1 MTPLMRQYWD
11 IKAKYSDMVLFF
23 RLGDFYE
30 MFSDD
35 AIKIAPV
42 LEVVLTQRSGVPM
55 CGVPYHSV
63 NSYIKKLITKGLKV
77 AICEQLEVPGS
88 VKGIVKRGV
97 TKVITPGTVL
107 EDLLLESKENNFLMS
122 LVFDDVLLSVAF
134 AAADISTG
142 DFFTF
147 EVALKSIETEISK
160 YNPGEL
166 IVSSVTTRNRL
177 ILDSLAKFKI
187 PISDVNDSFFD
198 IENAKKM
205 VWEVFGNDALKKF
218 KLDKKEIICACGALI
233 AYVREIQPRSVDI
246 FFNIRHISN
255 SNFMY
260 LDSTAIKNLELL
272 SSTSNRKTTSSL
284 LSVVD
289 STKTAMGARTIRQW
303 LVKPLLDISKIKIRQ
318 NRVKFFI
325 DNSDLRKKIVE
336 KLGTISDVERI
347 IARITS
353 GNVNPKDMVVLKY
366 SLKTFN
372 DISEVMRCENLL
384 DFNIPDN
391 SQVIDKISLYLFDEP
406 SVSLKDGGVIRNGV
420 NDELDELRRISDDAK
435 SYISILETKER
446 SLSGIGNLKIGYTS
460 VFGYYIEISKSN
472 IALVPKHYVRK
483 QTVAAGERYITEELK
498 TLEEKILSSQEKI
511 LRLETNVFNA
521 LRLEISTFSSNIL
534 RASQIISEVDIFCGF
549 ASNAVEYNYSCPKI
563 SCNRDFYIEGG
574 RHPVLERIL
583 KSGEFTANDISFRD
597 DSSIMILTGPNMS
610 GKSTYLRQIALIIIM
625 AQMGS
630 FVPAYS
636 VKIGL
641 IDRIFT
647 RIGAGDNLAD
657 GESTFMVEMTET
669 ANILNQYT
677 ERSLIILDE
686 VGRGT
691 STYDGIAIAWA
702 IIESFAGDKRKSK
715 VLFATHYFELTAL
728 SKEFKEIVN
737 YSVSVREWNGRV
749 IFLHKIVQGSTNKS
763 YGIYVAKIAGIPH
776 QVIER
781 AYNILS
787 KLEVNAIDLKYD
799 NNLKSKFFSTNKPN
813 IFEELKSTDMNA
825 LNPIEAFKLLCTW
838 KKRYDDV

>member
-1 MTPLMRQYWD
+1 MTPLMQQYWD
-11 IKAKYSDMVLFF
+11 IKSRYSNMVLFF

-35 AIKIAPV
+35 AIKVAPI
-42 LEVVLTQRSGVPM
+42 LEVVLTQRNGVSM
-55 CGVPYHSV
+55 CGVPYHSA
-63 NSYIKKLITKGLKV
+63 NSYIRKLIAKGLKV
-77 AICEQLEVPGS
+77 AICEQLEVTGN

-107 EDLLLESKENNFLMS
+107 EDVLLESKENNFLMS
-122 LVFDDVLLSVAF
+122 LVFDDVLLSTAF
-134 AAADISTG
+134 AVADISTG
-142 DFFTF
+142 DFLTS
-147 EVALKSIETEISK
+147 EMALKSIETEISK

-166 IVSSVTTRNRL
+166 IVSSVTTRNRSV
-177 ILDSLAKFKI
+177 LDFLAKFKI

-198 IENAKKM
+198 FEDAKKM
-205 VWEVFGNDALKKF
+205 VLNVFGNDALKKF
-218 KLDKKEIICACGALI
+218 NLDKKEIICACGALL
-233 AYVREIQPRSVDI
+233 AYVREVQPRSVDI
-246 FFNIRHISN
+246 FLNIKYINN

-260 LDSTAIKNLELL
+260 LDSVAIKNLELF
-272 SSTSNRKTTSSL
+272 SSISNRKTTNSL

-289 STKTAMGARTIRQW
+289 STKTAMGARTMRQW
-303 LVKPLLDISKIKIRQ
+303 LIRPLLDVSKIEARQ
-318 NRVKFFI
+318 SIVKFFI

-336 KLGTISDVERI
+336 KLRIVSDVERI

-353 GNVNPKDMVVLKY
+353 GNVNPKDMTALKY

-372 DISEVMRCENLL
+372 DVSEIMRCENLL

-391 SQVIDKISLYLFDEP
+391 SQVIDKISSYLLDEP
-406 SVSLKDGGVIRNGV
+406 SMSLKDGNVIRNGV
-420 NDELDELRRISDDAK
+420 NGELDELRRISADAK
-435 SYISILETKER
+435 FYISSLEIKER

-472 IALVPKHYVRK
+472 IALAPKHYVRK

-498 TLEEKILSSQEKI
+498 TLEEKILSAQEKI
-511 LRLETNVFNA
+511 LRLESNIFNA
-521 LRLEISTFSSNIL
+521 LRLEISTFSSDIL
-534 RASQIISEVDIFCGF
+534 KASQIISEVDIFCGF
-549 ASNAVEYNYSCPKI
+549 ASNALEYNYSCPKI
-563 SCNRDFYIEGG
+563 SCNRDLSIKGG

-583 KSGEFTANDISFRD
+583 KSGEFTANDISFKD
-597 DSSIMILTGPNMS
+597 GSSIMILTGPNMS
-610 GKSTYLRQIALIIIM
+610 GKSTYLRQTALIIIM
-625 AQMGS
+625 AQIGS

-636 VKIGL
+636 AKIGL

-647 RIGAGDNLAD
+647 RIGAGDNLAG

-702 IIESFAGDKRKSK
+702 IIESLAGDRRKSK
-715 VLFATHYFELTAL
+715 VLFATHYFELTSL
-728 SKEFKEIVN
+728 SRTLGGVVN

-749 IFLHKIVQGSTNKS
+749 IFLHKIVQGSADKS
-763 YGIYVAKIAGIPH
+763 YGIYVAKIAGIPR
-776 QVIER
+776 QIIDR
-781 AYNILS
+781 AYNVLS
-787 KLEVNAIDLKYD
+787 KLEVNYIDPKCD
-799 NNLKSKFFSTNKPN
+799 NNIQFL
-813 IFEELKSTDMNA
+813 EELKSIDINT
-825 LNPIEAFKLLCTW
+825 LNPIEAFNLLCVW
-838 KKRYDDV
+838 KKRYDNNV